1 MKTMTTLK
9 LTKLVMIFFTA
20 FSLVTSC
27 KNDDDDEVQATVYPE
42 EMILSSY
49 LSTTGYN
56 QANTAYVNSGNYEF
70 GLVFTP
76 QVNGAIK
83 SLKVNIPDT
92 NSNLRITIWDVAAN
106 TVVRTETVNVATANA
121 DVSKTISPI
130 NLEKAKK
137 YAITM
142 NSADW
147 NNRKKTNNSA
157 ATYPVTAGNI
167 VINEYRWA
175 SSTTV
180 QQIFPTNIGTD
191 YYAGDVDFV
200 FQQTN

>member
-1 MKTMTTLK
+1 
-9 LTKLVMIFFTA
+9 
-20 FSLVTSC
+20 
-27 KNDDDDEVQATVYPE
+27 
-42 EMILSSY
+42 MILSSY

-83 SLKVNIPDT
+83 SLKVNIPDA
-92 NSNLRITIWDVAAN
+92 NSALRITIWDVATT
-106 TVVRTETVNVATANA
+106 TVLRTETVNVTAANI
-121 DVSKTISPI
+121 DVTKAITPL
-130 NLEKAKK
+130 NLEKSKK

-142 NSADW
+142 NSGDW
-147 NNRKKTNNSA
+147 NNRKKTNNTA
-157 ATYPVTAGNI
+157 ATYPVTVGNI
-167 VINEYRWA
+167 VVNEYRWT
-175 SSTTV
+175 SSTTA
-180 QQIFPTNIGTD
+180 QQIFPTTIGTD

>member
-20 FSLVTSC
+20 FSLITSC
-27 KNDDDDEVQATVYPE
+27 KNDDDDEVQPTVYPE

-92 NSNLRITIWDVAAN
+92 NANLRITIWDVAAN
-106 TVVRTETVNVATANA
+106 TVVRTETVNVTAANI
-121 DVSKTISPI
+121 DVTKAITPL
-130 NLEKAKK
+130 NLEKSKK

-142 NSADW
+142 NSGDW
-147 NNRKKTNNSA
+147 NNRKKTNNTA
-157 ATYPVTAGNI
+157 ATYPVTVGNI

-175 SSTTV
+175 TSTAT

>member
-20 FSLVTSC
+20 FSVITSC
-27 KNDDDDEVQATVYPE
+27 KNDDDDEVQPTVYPE

-83 SLKVNIPDT
+83 SLKLNIPDA
-92 NSNLRITIWDVAAN
+92 NSALRITIWY
-106 TVVRTETVNVATANA
+106 VV
-121 DVSKTISPI
+121 SI
-130 NLEKAKK
+130 
-137 YAITM
+137 
-142 NSADW
+142 
-147 NNRKKTNNSA
+147 
-157 ATYPVTAGNI
+157 
-167 VINEYRWA
+167 
-175 SSTTV
+175 
-180 QQIFPTNIGTD
+180 
-191 YYAGDVDFV
+191 
-200 FQQTN
+200 